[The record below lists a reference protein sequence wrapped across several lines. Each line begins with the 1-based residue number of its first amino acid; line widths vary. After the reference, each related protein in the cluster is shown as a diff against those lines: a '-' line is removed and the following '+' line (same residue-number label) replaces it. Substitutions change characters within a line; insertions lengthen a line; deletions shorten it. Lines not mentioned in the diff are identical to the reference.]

1 MSKKTSPV
9 RRLTGVS
16 RIRKFTLIE
25 LLVVIAIIAILAG
38 MLLPALNSARDKAR
52 AIACLSNMKQV
63 GLASMGYHNDHEVY
77 MPASAANG
85 YDMGT
90 AGHPWIGSRAN
101 KIINIKESL
110 LISYMN
116 NNWKA
121 LICTSPLP
129 NWNLSDPEN
138 ISGGTGYGY
147 NEYGVGGAWYEGFA
161 SKKGNPFYEPQKK
174 VARPSSTVAFA
185 DVLNGSDIA
194 TADTKESEVKAV
206 FTLGAPLKPTVKS
219 RTMELSGNHGN
230 NMRFCHTKRA
240 NCVWADGHA
249 SAEQMRFSKDPTN
262 AKAINL
268 NVGSI
273 GEKDS
278 DQYFTPLSSD
288 KKVGESF

>member
-1 MSKKTSPV
+1 MSKKTLPV

-77 MPASAANG
+77 MPTYG
-85 YDMGT
+85 WYDMGET
-90 AGHPWIGSRAN
+90 GHPWIGSRSN
-101 KIINIKESL
+101 YEINIKESL
-110 LISYMN
+110 LISYMS

-121 LICTSPLP
+121 LICTNPLP
-129 NWNLSDPEN
+129 NWDLSDPEK

-147 NEYGVGGAWYEGFA
+147 NEYGVGGAFYQGFA
-161 SKKGNPFYEPQKK
+161 SVKKTPSYEPQKN

-185 DVLNGSDIA
+185 DALNGSDIQSKA
-194 TADTKESEVKAV
+194 SEVKAI
-206 FTLGAPLKPTVKS
+206 FTLYSPLKPS
-219 RTMELSGNHGN
+219 SGVLKASGKHKN
-230 NMRFCHTKRA
+230 NMRFCHLKRA

-249 SAEQMRFSKDPTN
+249 SSEQMAYSKDATN
-262 AKAINL
+262 PSAVNL
-268 NVGSI
+268 NVGNI
-273 GEKDS
+273 GEENS
-278 DQYFTPLSSD
+278 DKYFTPLAKD
-288 KKVGESF
+288 RKIGESY

>member
-1 MSKKTSPV
+1 MSKKTLPV
-9 RRLTGVS
+9 RRPQGVF

-52 AIACLSNMKQV
+52 GIACLSNMKQI

-77 MPASAANG
+77 MPTYASNA

-121 LICTSPLP
+121 LICTNPLP
-129 NWNLSDPEN
+129 NWMLSDPEN

-147 NEYGVGGAWYEGFA
+147 NEYGVGGAWYEGFD
-161 SKKGNPFYEPQKK
+161 SKVEKPVYRPEKN

-194 TADTKESEVKAV
+194 KTTKESEVKAT
-206 FTLGAPLKPTVKS
+206 FTLGSPLKPDVKS
-219 RTMELSGNHGN
+219 RTLVKSGDHAN
-230 NMRFCHTKRA
+230 NMRFCHSKRA

-249 SAEQMRFSKDPTN
+249 SSEQMAFSKKPGDP
-262 AKAINL
+262 KAVNL
-268 NVGSI
+268 NVGNI
-273 GEKDS
+273 GEENS
-278 DQYFTPLSSD
+278 DKFFTPHAKD
-288 KKVGESF
+288 REVGESY